1 MTLTIS
7 ELARAV
13 GKSDNYVRQHIRRN
27 HLIAQRQDR
36 SVSVAVDEAARWAH
50 DRGLPFN
57 PPAQAVSLMGS
68 SKSRTARMTVLMA
81 THSDDSTAHN
91 MFTLIRHRREDS
103 LGPWTTAPAG
113 TWGRTELGHGLRLYT
128 LDSSLDRCSFL
139 IEQILNSGALT
150 IDGVEVL
157 YVLEPVPRR
166 HWAYRDLRSTD
177 ASVRSPFSRNSAE
190 ITEYWS
196 FDQSL
201 RKRWTEIAQAL
212 SGKQRQP
219 TSRLGFPLEER
230 SERVGNLMIAG
241 ALDALTCNLTH
252 HRQML
257 KLDVQGDDLVTALH
271 RAVVW
276 ASHSEDTVLRREV
289 PVTSTS
295 IKLASDVDHIGFSI
309 YRTEDGQCVD
319 HLHSH
324 LIKEFRV
331 RVNIADQP
339 MITIRNQK
347 TQSIQKVIPS
357 GTTVPIS
364 ANDDR
369 FSADLDRRIRKDW
382 LERQVYQR
390 EVSARKTGN
399 LARFAPENFDASA
412 RYLLGLLHIFD
423 AAGPVYLAD
432 PYFMEH
438 TEGDAVASLI
448 VQIFAAT
455 RNRPLRILCGK
466 VNKDRI
472 PAWWSKYPNVIA
484 AHVRVRAFFDCR
496 GKPPFHDRYLITPES
511 ETVITNSLSGWH
523 RSGVTFIR
531 VPFGVY
537 RAETEKMWTTEIGA
551 PGDALRVKVI
561 S

>member
-27 HLIAQRQDR
+27 HLAAQRQDR

-50 DRGLPFN
+50 DRGLPFD

-81 THSDDSTAHN
+81 TLSDEFAARN

-113 TWGRTELGHGLRLYT
+113 TWGFTELGHGLRLYT
-128 LDSSLDRCSFL
+128 LDSSLERCNCL

-212 SGKQRQP
+212 SGKQRRP
-219 TSRLGFPLEER
+219 IRRLGFPLEER

-252 HRQML
+252 HRQAL
-257 KLDVQGDDLVTALH
+257 KLDVQGDNLITARH

-339 MITIRNQK
+339 TITIKNQK
-347 TQSIQKVIPS
+347 TQSIQKVTPS

-364 ANDDR
+364 ANDER
-369 FSADLDRRIRKDW
+369 FSADLDRRIRQEW
-382 LERQVYQR
+382 LERQVHHR
-390 EVSARKTGN
+390 EMSARKTGN
-399 LARFAPENFDASA
+399 LARFSPGHFDAA
-412 RYLLGLLHIFD
+412 GRHLLGLLRTSD
-423 AAGPVYLAD
+423 GAGPVYLAD
-432 PYFMEH
+432 PYLMEH
-438 TEGDAVASLI
+438 DEGDVVANLL
-448 VQIFAAT
+448 VKIFAAT
-455 RNRPLRILCGK
+455 HNRSLRILCGK
-466 VNKDRI
+466 VKRSRT
-472 PAWWSKYPNVIA
+472 PVWWSKYPSIIA
-484 AHVRVRAFFDCR
+484 AHVKVRAFDRR
-496 GKPPFHDRYLITPES
+496 GILPFHDRYLITPGG
-511 ETVITNSLSGWH
+511 ETVITNSLNGWH
-523 RSGVTFIR
+523 QSGVTFIR
-531 VPFGVY
+531 APFGVY
-537 RAETEKMWTTEIGA
+537 RAVTEKMWTTEIGA
-551 PGDALRVKVI
+551 PGDELRVEEI